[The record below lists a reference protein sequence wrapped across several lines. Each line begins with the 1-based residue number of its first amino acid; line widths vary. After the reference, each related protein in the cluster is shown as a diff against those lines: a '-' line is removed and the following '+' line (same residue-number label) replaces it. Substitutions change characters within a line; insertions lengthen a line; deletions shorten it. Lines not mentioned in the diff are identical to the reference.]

1 MMQIGSS
8 LYGIFLQHIRNHS
21 AGMAFWFRY
30 RGRIAALEMALGA
43 EILMTKRKNP
53 PRGQGNDMDF
63 NAMPDGSRSK
73 EGLTDRGVGRLDSRV
88 RTHIGR
94 KIKAVYDEVLQ
105 EPVPDRFLN
114 LLDEL
119 SKKEREAE

>member
-1 MMQIGSS
+1 
-8 LYGIFLQHIRNHS
+8 L
-21 AGMAFWFRY
+21 
-30 RGRIAALEMALGA
+30 ALGA
-43 EILMTKRKNP
+43 EFFMTKRKSP
-53 PRGQGNDMDF
+53 PKGQGNEMDF
-63 NAMPDGSRSK
+63 NAMSDGSRSK
-73 EGLTDRGVGRLDSRV
+73 EGLAERGAGRLDPRV

-105 EPVPDRFLN
+105 EPVPDRFLS

>member
-1 MMQIGSS
+1 
-8 LYGIFLQHIRNHS
+8 
-21 AGMAFWFRY
+21 
-30 RGRIAALEMALGA
+30 
-43 EILMTKRKNP
+43 
-53 PRGQGNDMDF
+53 
-63 NAMPDGSRSK
+63 
-73 EGLTDRGVGRLDSRV
+73 V

>member
-1 MMQIGSS
+1 
-8 LYGIFLQHIRNHS
+8 L
-21 AGMAFWFRY
+21 
-30 RGRIAALEMALGA
+30 ALGA
-43 EILMTKRKNP
+43 EFFMTKRKNP
-53 PRGQGNDMDF
+53 PEGQGNEMDF
-63 NAMPDGSRSK
+63 NAMSVGSRSK
-73 EGLTDRGVGRLDSRV
+73 EGLADRGVGRLDPRV

>member
-1 MMQIGSS
+1 
-8 LYGIFLQHIRNHS
+8 
-21 AGMAFWFRY
+21 
-30 RGRIAALEMALGA
+30 
-43 EILMTKRKNP
+43 MTKRKIP
-53 PRGQGNDMDF
+53 PEGQGNEMDF
-63 NAMPDGSRSK
+63 NAMSDGSDRSA
-73 EGLTDRGVGRLDSRV
+73 GRLDPRV

>member
-1 MMQIGSS
+1 
-8 LYGIFLQHIRNHS
+8 L
-21 AGMAFWFRY
+21 
-30 RGRIAALEMALGA
+30 ALGA
-43 EILMTKRKNP
+43 EFFMTKRKNP
-53 PRGQGNDMDF
+53 PKGQGNEMDF
-63 NAMPDGSRSK
+63 NAMSDGSRSN
-73 EGLTDRGVGRLDSRV
+73 EGPVDGGFGPLDPRV

-105 EPVPDRFLN
+105 EPVPDRFVN

>member
-1 MMQIGSS
+1 
-8 LYGIFLQHIRNHS
+8 
-21 AGMAFWFRY
+21 
-30 RGRIAALEMALGA
+30 
-43 EILMTKRKNP
+43 MTKRKNP
-53 PRGQGNDMDF
+53 PEGQGNDMDF
-63 NAMPDGSRSK
+63 NAMSDGSRSN
-73 EGLTDRGVGRLDSRV
+73 EGAADFGHLDPRV

-94 KIKAVYDEVLQ
+94 KIKAVYDEILQ